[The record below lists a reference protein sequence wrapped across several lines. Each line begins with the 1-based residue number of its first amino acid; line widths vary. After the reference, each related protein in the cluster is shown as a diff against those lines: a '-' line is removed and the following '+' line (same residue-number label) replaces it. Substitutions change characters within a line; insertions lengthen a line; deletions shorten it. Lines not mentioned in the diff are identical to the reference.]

1 MGRVSEHLKKFHEHA
16 ATHHETLAKAY
27 HDLSAVG
34 KGAKSQMTDAEIA
47 ADKVTQCLGKIAG
60 THDAAAEYHKAA
72 MAECSKAIEASDLEK
87 NQLVP
92 THVSGVAPDA
102 SQNVRAVTRTGAKPF
117 PVAQHA
123 AVGSIDFNKFIGVDE
138 LNEL

>member
-1 MGRVSEHLKKFHEHA
+1 MGKVSQHLEKVHSHLA
-16 ATHHETLAKAY
+16 AHHTELANCYKTVADFGKA
-27 HDLSAVG
+27 G
-34 KGAKSQMTDAEIA
+34 KSDMEGGDALRE
-47 ADKVTQCLGKIAG
+47 CLGKIADQH
-60 THDAAAEYHKAA
+60 TATAAFHKA
-72 MAECSKAIEASDLEK
+72 MASECTKAIESSDLEK

-92 THVSGVAPDA
+92 TQVSGVAPDA

-138 LNEL
+138 LDNL